1 MVFSAKIE
9 TMKEVYVRNIIF
21 GVTDSL
27 VSTVG
32 FLAGI
37 SASGVSREI
46 IILTGLVYTFVEAF
60 SMAAGSFLSEDY
72 AQDFEA
78 SKELSN
84 KQPFLASIIMFISYI
99 LVSIIPVIPYF
110 FLAPKSALWISIAL
124 SMTALFIAGA
134 SVAKISK
141 IKPIRHALKMIFLG
155 GIAILIGV
163 SVGIMLKPL

>member
-1 MVFSAKIE
+1 
-9 TMKEVYVRNIIF
+9 MKEMYIRNIIF

-37 SASGVSREI
+37 SASGVTKEI

-72 AQDFEA
+72 AEA
-78 SKELSN
+78 YKDVNKISN
-84 KQPFLASIIMFISYI
+84 NKPFFAAIAMFVSYV
-99 LVSIIPVIPYF
+99 LVSIIPIIPYF
-110 FLAPKSALWISIAL
+110 FFVPKSALWISIAFSL
-124 SMTALFIAGA
+124 SALFIAGA

-141 IKPIRHALKMIFLG
+141 IKPVKHALKMVFLG
-155 GIAILIGV
+155 GIAIIIGV
-163 SVGIMLKPL
+163 IVGKIIKIG